1 MNLKWSCV
9 NLDLLNMFHL
19 STLQWIWVTL
29 SAFLIGFS
37 KTGINGFLMLAI
49 PIMAGVYGGKES
61 TGIILPML
69 LVGDV
74 FAVWYYNRHTKWS
87 NIRKLLPWTA
97 VGLVLGLT
105 IGNFINDAQF
115 KTLIASI
122 ILICLFILVYME
134 KKGDSLKVPK
144 KLWLYALI
152 GIMVGFSSMIG
163 NAAGAI
169 LTIYLLAMDFN
180 KNDFLGTAAWFFLLL
195 NLTKVPLQMLVW
207 HNISVQGLLLA
218 CGMIPVIALGALLGV
233 VIIKKLNDKFFPLFG
248 HGNNCR
254 CSAKAFYLGQLFIA
268 GMIKG
273 DCVTEIEQK

>member
-1 MNLKWSCV
+1 MNYISGVELV
-9 NLDLLNMFHL
+9 
-19 STLQWIWVTL
+19 WIY
-29 SAFLIGFS
+29 SICFICPHY
-37 KTGINGFLMLAI
+37 NGFLMLVI
-49 PIMAGVYGGKES
+49 PIMADVYGGKES

-97 VGLVLGLT
+97 VGLALGLT

-115 KTLIASI
+115 KTLIGSI
-122 ILICLFILVYME
+122 ILVCLLILVYIE

-169 LTIYLLAMDFN
+169 FTIYLLAMDFN
-180 KNDFLGTAAWFFLLL
+180 KNDFLGTTAWFFLLL
-195 NLTKVPLQMLVW
+195 NLTKVPLQIFVW
-207 HNISVQGLLLA
+207 HNISVPGILLA
-218 CGMIPVIALGALLGV
+218 CGMIPVIAIGALLGV
-233 VIIKKLNDKFFPLFG
+233 VIIKKFNDKFF
-248 HGNNCR
+248 R
-254 CSAKAFYLGQLFIA
+254 YLVMAITAMAAIRLFI
-268 GMIKG
+268 
-273 DCVTEIEQK
+273 